1 MVAEVVVRKLFLWE
15 NELQYR
21 MNNLKKNHHD
31 SISRFKYILPL
42 IYINELD
49 MCTRPVIAALL
60 ATPLLNTV

>member
-49 MCTRPVIAALL
+49 TCSVLAALTLL
-60 ATPLLNTV
+60 ATPVLNAV